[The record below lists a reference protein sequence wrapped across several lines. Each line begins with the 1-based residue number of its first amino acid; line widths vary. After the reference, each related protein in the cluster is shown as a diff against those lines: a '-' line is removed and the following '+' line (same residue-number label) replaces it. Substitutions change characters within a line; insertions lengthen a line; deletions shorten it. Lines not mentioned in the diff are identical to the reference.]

1 MPLTI
6 IELILKIVLSA
17 MDGQTPD
24 QKQKMW
30 EWYIVDMGRWRK
42 LLKLDPSPGDPAQ

>member
-6 IELILKIVLSA
+6 IELILRIVLSA
-17 MDGQTPD
+17 MDGQTPE

-30 EWYIVDMGRWRK
+30 DWYVHDVERWRK
-42 LLKLDPSPGDPAQ
+42 LLKLDPPSGDPAQ

>member
-6 IELILKIVLSA
+6 IELILRIVLQA
-17 MDGQTPD
+17 MEGQSPE

-30 EWYIVDMGRWRK
+30 DWYIADVERWRK
-42 LLKLDPSPGDPAQ
+42 LLKLDG